1 MWTIFAVALAKKTA
15 LYVVGRVSSSDFI
28 FPPCSI
34 QRPSPLT
41 CYQPHLPLQSYGFP
55 RVYRRLLEF
64 NRRTIADRTSRR
76 VIQER
81 VKYFFRIPNKIGRGL
96 GMRYIGLRGKGNL

>member
-15 LYVVGRVSSSDFI
+15 LYVVGRVSSSSFI
-28 FPPCSI
+28 FSLCSI
-34 QRPSPLT
+34 QPALT
-41 CYQPHLPLQSYGFP
+41 SDLLPHLPLQSYGFP

-96 GMRYIGLRGKGNL
+96 GMRYIRVRGKGNL